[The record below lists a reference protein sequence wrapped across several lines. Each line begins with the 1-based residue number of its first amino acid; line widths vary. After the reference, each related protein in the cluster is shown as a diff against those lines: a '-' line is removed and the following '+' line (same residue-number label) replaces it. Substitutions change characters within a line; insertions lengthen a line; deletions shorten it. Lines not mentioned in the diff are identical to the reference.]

1 MTRYFLFQ
9 IISFKKYLY
18 VSLGKLNIFYCY
30 CGGPLVVE
38 APGQFAAQLAPAL
51 NPALVDNKFHSL
63 RHDAI

>member
-1 MTRYFLFQ
+1 
-9 IISFKKYLY
+9 
-18 VSLGKLNIFYCY
+18 
-30 CGGPLVVE
+30 VE